1 MFLFHGEFGCLLF
14 AGDFHWETASKREK
28 IGRTMLLDALKDDV
42 VDILYLDITYCN
54 PSCIFP
60 SREAAAQ
67 QVHLHISLQ
76 GSLVLPRSYDA
87 VLCTL

>member
-1 MFLFHGEFGCLLF
+1 MFLFRGEFGWLLF
-14 AGDFHWETASKREK
+14 TGDFSWETASKRAK

-42 VDILYLDITYCN
+42 VDILYLDNTYCN
-54 PSCIFP
+54 PSYIFP

-67 QVHLHISLQ
+67 QVHFRISLQ

-87 VLCTL
+87 VSCTL